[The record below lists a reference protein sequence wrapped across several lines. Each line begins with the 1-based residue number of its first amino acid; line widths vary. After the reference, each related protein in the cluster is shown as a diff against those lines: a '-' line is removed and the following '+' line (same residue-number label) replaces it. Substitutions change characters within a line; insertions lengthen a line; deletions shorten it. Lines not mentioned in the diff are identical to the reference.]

1 MDIINKLV
9 LDHVLASHGIV
20 VLITLFITKL
30 DAIILFA
37 LRFFSADTINA
48 ELDRLD
54 QAAKA
59 RVSADAA
66 QPPKP

>member
-9 LDHVLASHGIV
+9 LDHVLASHGVV
-20 VLITLFITKL
+20 VLITLFLAKL
-30 DAIILFA
+30 DAVILFA

>member
-20 VLITLFITKL
+20 VLITLVLAKL
-30 DAIILFA
+30 DAVILFA